1 MYVVIV
7 DIHIQFQHREAFV
20 AAMLENARLSVQDE
34 PGCLQFD
41 VVEDETD
48 PTHLILYEVYADRAA
63 FEEDHL
69 LREHFKTWRDT
80 VREWHAE
87 PPRSW
92 KGMPL
97 HPSPLQRA

>member
-7 DIHIQFQHREAFV
+7 DIHIQSQHREAFV

-48 PTHLILYEVYADRAA
+48 PAHLILYEVYADRAA

-69 LREHFKTWRDT
+69 QREHFKTWRDT

-87 PPRSW
+87 PPGPGRAC
-92 KGMPL
+92 PL
-97 HPSPLQRA
+97 HPLRRA